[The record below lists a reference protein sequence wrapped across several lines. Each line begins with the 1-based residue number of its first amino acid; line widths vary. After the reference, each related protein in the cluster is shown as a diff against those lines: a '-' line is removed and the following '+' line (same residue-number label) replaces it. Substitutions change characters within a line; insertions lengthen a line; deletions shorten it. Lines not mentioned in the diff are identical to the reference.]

1 MPALS
6 ILIYHSTSTASPS
19 PLPLASTGKCYCE
32 MKRIRG
38 YLLTIIFCTIHITAL
53 SPDGLSLLAFKAA
66 VSEDPE
72 SSLAGWTEVDDDPCS
87 WPGISCANVTGY
99 ADPRVVGIRIFN
111 ENLTGYIPSELG
123 TLLFLRRLNLHGNRL
138 TGPVPAQLFN
148 ATSLRSVLLNDN
160 LLSGTFPAAACD
172 VPRLQN
178 LDLSRNAIAGPLPPA
193 LRRCRQL
200 QRLILMGNRL
210 SGVIPA
216 GIWGEMEKLAQLDL
230 SSNAF
235 EGPIPPDLGELDSL
249 GGTLNLSH
257 NRFSG
262 KIPSTLGDL
271 PTTVSL
277 DLRFNNLSGEI
288 PGGGSLA
295 NQGPT
300 AFLNNPG
307 LCGVPLLI
315 PCELEPAPAAE
326 APGPVRGS
334 AAATSTDKEAAR
346 EGERGMKAGLI
357 VLISV
362 ADAAGVAL
370 VGLVVVC
377 AYRKMKS
384 RNEGCA
390 KLRSDRFG
398 RRIQRCTCCGEPAA
412 EKGGEEEDS
421 ASSSSSSEAA
431 EGKLVAMDKEFKVD
445 LEELLRA
452 SAYVLGKGPKG
463 IVYKVVVGEG
473 TAVAVRR
480 LGQGGGGG
488 GRPKEFAAEVRA
500 MGRVRHPNLVRLRAH
515 YWAPDEKLLIA
526 DYIANGNLATALRGR
541 PGQPALTWPVRL
553 RIARGAARGLAHLHD
568 CSSRKFVH
576 GDLKPSKILLD
587 ANFNPYVSNFGLL
600 RLISLITRPSSS
612 AATPS
617 SSSVAAAAGGGG
629 LFGLP
634 SSPFLDKTNPY
645 SAPETRAAASRPTQ
659 KSDVY
664 SFGVL
669 LLEMLTGKPP
679 EAASS
684 SGEPGVVK
692 WARKALEEARPLAE
706 LVDPT
711 VAVHDVHGRKEV
723 AAAFHVAL
731 ACAEA
736 DPEARPRMK
745 TVSEKL
751 DRINCSSKLS
761 VKFKMCD

>member
-1 MPALS
+1 
-6 ILIYHSTSTASPS
+6 
-19 PLPLASTGKCYCE
+19 
-32 MKRIRG
+32 MKRRRA
-38 YLLTIIFCTIHITAL
+38 YLFAIIFCTIHVAAL

-72 SSLAGWTEVDDDPCS
+72 SSLAGWTEVDDDPCR

-99 ADPRVVGIRIFN
+99 AYPRVVGIAIFN

-148 ATSLRSVLLNDN
+148 ATSLRSVFLYDN
-160 LLSGTFPAAACD
+160 LLSGAFPAAACD

-200 QRLILMGNRL
+200 QRLVLMGNRL

-235 EGPIPPDLGELDSL
+235 EGPIPPDIGELDSL

-300 AFLNNPG
+300 AFLNNPR

-315 PCELEPAPAAE
+315 TCEMEAAPAAE
-326 APGPVRGS
+326 TPSAVQGS
-334 AAATSTDKEAAR
+334 AAATVTDKEAAK
-346 EGERGMKAGLI
+346 EGERGMRAGLI

-377 AYRKMKS
+377 AYRKMKGP
-384 RNEGCA
+384 NEACN
-390 KLRSDRFG
+390 
-398 RRIQRCTCCGEPAA
+398 CCGEPTAN
-412 EKGGEEEDS
+412 KGEEEEDDS
-421 ASSSSSSEAA
+421 ASSSSSEAA
-431 EGKLVAMDKEFKVD
+431 EGKLVAMDKDFKVD

-488 GRPKEFAAEVRA
+488 GGGRPKEFAAEVRA
-500 MGRVRHPNLVRLRAH
+500 MGRIRHPNLVRLRAY

-526 DYIANGNLATALRGR
+526 DYIANGDLATALRGQ
-541 PGQPALTWPVRL
+541 PGKPALTWPVRL

-587 ANFNPYVSNFGLL
+587 ANFNAYVSNFALL
-600 RLISLITRPSSS
+600 RLLSLIACASSSS

-617 SSSVAAAAGGGG
+617 SSGGGG
-629 LFGLP
+629 LFGAP
-634 SSPFLDKTNPY
+634 SSSFLDQPNPY
-645 SAPETRAAASRPTQ
+645 SAPETRAAASSRATQ

-679 EAASS
+679 EMTSS
-684 SGEPGVVK
+684 SGEVGVVK
-692 WARKALEEARPLAE
+692 WARKAMEEARPLAE

-745 TVSEKL
+745 AVSEKL
-751 DRINCSSKLS
+751 DRIGK
-761 VKFKMCD
+761 

>member
-1 MPALS
+1 M
-6 ILIYHSTSTASPS
+6 
-19 PLPLASTGKCYCE
+19 KMK
-32 MKRIRG
+32 MKRRRV
-38 YLLTIIFCTIHITAL
+38 YLLTIIFCTIRIAAL
-53 SPDGLSLLAFKAA
+53 SPDGFSLLAFKAA

-72 SSLAGWTEVDDDPCS
+72 SSLAGWTEVDGDPCR

-99 ADPRVVGIRIFN
+99 DYPRVISIAIYN
-111 ENLTGYIPSELG
+111 KNLTGYIPSELG

-148 ATSLRSVLLNDN
+148 ATSLHSVFLYDN
-160 LLSGTFPAAACD
+160 LISGAFPAAACD

-178 LDLSRNAIAGPLPPA
+178 LDLSRNAIAGPLPPG

-216 GIWGEMEKLAQLDL
+216 GIWGELEKLVQLDL
-230 SSNAF
+230 SSNDF

-249 GGTLNLSH
+249 GGTLNISH

-271 PTTVSL
+271 PVTVSL

-315 PCELEPAPAAE
+315 PCEVDAAPAAE
-326 APGPVRGS
+326 PPGAVRGS
-334 AAATSTDKEAAR
+334 AAAMGTDKEAAGK
-346 EGERGMKAGLI
+346 GEKGMRAGLI

-377 AYRKMKS
+377 AYRKMKG

-390 KLRSDRFG
+390 KLRSDRSD
-398 RRIQRCTCCGEPAA
+398 RRIQCCTCCGDPGGD
-412 EKGGEEEDS
+412 KGEEEEDS

-431 EGKLVAMDKEFKVD
+431 EGKLVAMDKGFKVD

-488 GRPKEFAAEVRA
+488 RPKEFAAEVRA
-500 MGRVRHPNLVRLRAH
+500 MGRVRHPNLVRLRAY
-515 YWAPDEKLLIA
+515 YWAPDEKLLIT
-526 DYIANGNLATALRGR
+526 DYIANGNLATALRGQQSNLL
-541 PGQPALTWPVRL
+541 GQNS
-553 RIARGAARGLAHLHD
+553 H
-568 CSSRKFVH
+568 
-576 GDLKPSKILLD
+576 
-587 ANFNPYVSNFGLL
+587 
-600 RLISLITRPSSS
+600 LISVNY
-612 AATPS
+612 A
-617 SSSVAAAAGGGG
+617 
-629 LFGLP
+629 
-634 SSPFLDKTNPY
+634 
-645 SAPETRAAASRPTQ
+645 
-659 KSDVY
+659 
-664 SFGVL
+664 
-669 LLEMLTGKPP
+669 
-679 EAASS
+679 
-684 SGEPGVVK
+684 
-692 WARKALEEARPLAE
+692 
-706 LVDPT
+706 
-711 VAVHDVHGRKEV
+711 
-723 AAAFHVAL
+723 
-731 ACAEA
+731 
-736 DPEARPRMK
+736 
-745 TVSEKL
+745 
-751 DRINCSSKLS
+751 
-761 VKFKMCD
+761 